1 MVPSVLLLLLLQLAE
16 VVAGAAGIG
25 DVGGDMLPN
34 MEAADGFVVW
44 TTAPYGVGTSPGK
57 G

>member
-44 TTAPYGVGTSPGK
+44 TTAPSGVGTSPGK